1 MHSSTDGDRDPA
13 VSYPLL
19 LAMNKK
25 ISRKWSVIN
34 YACSVCFVDVF
45 RLN

>member
-1 MHSSTDGDRDPA
+1 MPMHSSTDGDRDPA

-25 ISRKWSVIN
+25 KIQKMKYN
-34 YACSVCFVDVF
+34 
-45 RLN
+45 

>member
-1 MHSSTDGDRDPA
+1 MPMHSSTDGDRDPA

-25 ISRKWSVIN
+25 ISRK
-34 YACSVCFVDVF
+34 
-45 RLN
+45 